1 MEGDYK
7 KKKKKKRGPSVLVGK
22 CSGGADAGVGGEVK
36 CALQQFSLC
45 ADRRH
50 MESE

>member
-7 KKKKKKRGPSVLVGK
+7 KKKIKKNACHSGK